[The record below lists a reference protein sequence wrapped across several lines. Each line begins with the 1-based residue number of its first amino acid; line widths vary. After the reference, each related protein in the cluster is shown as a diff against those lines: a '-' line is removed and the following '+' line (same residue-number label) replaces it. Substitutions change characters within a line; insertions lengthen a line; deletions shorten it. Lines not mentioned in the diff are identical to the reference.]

1 MTIKSI
7 IKEDIQYEKS
17 ERTELTTSKIIDS
30 AINEFGKNGYL
41 GGTVNNICNTG
52 INKGLLYH
60 NFKGKDD
67 LYLTCLNFSCQKL
80 LNYLKEQDR
89 TENLENYMSAR
100 MNFFSNNPNESRIFF
115 EALLSPPLHLSDKVN
130 QIISEFNALNE
141 KMYNTTLDS
150 IILRDGI
157 SRDDAIS
164 YFHKI
169 KMPSILGWLI
179 VGMIFGPHAIQL
191 MPQSVLEAGWYKT
204 IIMWMQ
210 CAFGVMLGSELIW
223 SKLKTSG
230 KPLIITTLTQR
241 DRSQKLCFR

>member
-1 MTIKSI
+1 MK
-7 IKEDIQYEKS
+7 KS
-17 ERTELTTSKIIDS
+17 ERTELTTSKIIDA
-30 AINEFGKNGYL
+30 AINEFGKNGYS

-164 YFHKI
+164 YFHL
-169 KMPSILGWLI
+169 M
-179 VGMIFGPHAIQL
+179 QL
-191 MPQSVLEAGWYKT
+191 MLNGYFSSPTFQT
-204 IIMWMQ
+204 TNI
-210 CAFGVMLGSELIW
+210 SEKVKMHEMIV
-223 SKLKTSG
+223 SKLIDYMLYGIAKG
-230 KPLIITTLTQR
+230 
-241 DRSQKLCFR
+241 DN

>member
-17 ERTELTTSKIIDS
+17 ERTELTTSKIIDA

-100 MNFFSNNPNESRIFF
+100 MNFFSNNPNRNIEIRDKFRRISKIYLVVFWDIHFF
-115 EALLSPPLHLSDKVN
+115 FLLL
-130 QIISEFNALNE
+130 
-141 KMYNTTLDS
+141 
-150 IILRDGI
+150 
-157 SRDDAIS
+157 
-164 YFHKI
+164 
-169 KMPSILGWLI
+169 
-179 VGMIFGPHAIQL
+179 
-191 MPQSVLEAGWYKT
+191 
-204 IIMWMQ
+204 
-210 CAFGVMLGSELIW
+210 
-223 SKLKTSG
+223 
-230 KPLIITTLTQR
+230 
-241 DRSQKLCFR
+241 

>member
-1 MTIKSI
+1 
-7 IKEDIQYEKS
+7 
-17 ERTELTTSKIIDS
+17 
-30 AINEFGKNGYL
+30 
-41 GGTVNNICNTG
+41 
-52 INKGLLYH
+52 
-60 NFKGKDD
+60 
-67 LYLTCLNFSCQKL
+67 
-80 LNYLKEQDR
+80 
-89 TENLENYMSAR
+89 MSAR

-210 CAFGVMLGSELIW
+210 CAFGKYFGARIGASITHMPNTVQVSWFDALATLWCIFGVYWYHLFN
-223 SKLKTSG
+223 
-230 KPLIITTLTQR
+230 IIFCTR
-241 DRSQKLCFR
+241 ISANCSRYNRSSRNYQ